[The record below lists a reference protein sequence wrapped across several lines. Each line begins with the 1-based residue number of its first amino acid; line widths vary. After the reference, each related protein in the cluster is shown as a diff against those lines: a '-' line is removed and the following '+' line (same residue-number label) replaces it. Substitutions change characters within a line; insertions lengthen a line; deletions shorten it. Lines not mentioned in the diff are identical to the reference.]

1 MRCPHCPLPSCPA
14 DPPVPAL
21 GSCARPRGA
30 RRLREPGLRVGRSN
44 GRALTVHPGAP
55 LGLLLPALIQLISGL
70 PPEGP
75 SLTLDQ
81 GGSALGPQNSMAPRV
96 GVSVPPGDTQVAGWG
111 CLAHKVGHPWPT
123 GEPCSLGRAEDWE
136 AGWAAPK
143 GQGCA
148 CGSPSPGDHAPRA
161 REQGLQN
168 GLLLGG
174 RTPLASGLPSVP
186 TAAAGSLHGPS
197 AHLLLVRF

>member
-1 MRCPHCPLPSCPA
+1 MPPLPSSLLPRRPPSPCPGLLCQA
-14 DPPVPAL
+14 E
-21 GSCARPRGA
+21 GSSETAGARPA
-30 RRLREPGLRVGRSN
+30 VGRSN

-148 CGSPSPGDHAPRA
+148 CGSPSPGGHAPRA